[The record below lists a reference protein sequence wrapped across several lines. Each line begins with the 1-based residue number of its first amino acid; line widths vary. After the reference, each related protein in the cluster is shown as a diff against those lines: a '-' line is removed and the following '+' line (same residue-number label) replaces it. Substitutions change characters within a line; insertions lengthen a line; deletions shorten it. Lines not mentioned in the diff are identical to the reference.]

1 MAVTLTGIAT
11 ARRKIPLV
19 NKSRQAAIKAFIATM
34 PAAARNADVRNTP
47 ARVDE
52 AWEEM
57 LSGYGLDPAVETAGA
72 LFKAESSDEVRIE
85 GLRFYSVCEHHL
97 LPFFGTASIR
107 YTPGKHILG
116 LSKFPA
122 LLGGFSRRLQVQ
134 ERLTAQLADS
144 LFKLLKP
151 KNLEVIL
158 TARHLC
164 LEMRGQKQ
172 SGELVTTA
180 KRGKKS

>member
-1 MAVTLTGIAT
+1 M
-11 ARRKIPLV
+11 
-19 NKSRQAAIKAFIATM
+19 NKSRQAAIRAFIASL
-34 PAAARNADVRNTP
+34 PAAARRADVRATP

-57 LSGYGLDPAVETAGA
+57 LSGYEMDPAAEVAGA
-72 LFKAESSDEVRIE
+72 LFKAESSDEVRVE

-107 YTPGKHILG
+107 YTPGKKILG

-122 LLGGFSRRLQVQ
+122 LLSGFSRRLQVQ

-144 LFKLLKP
+144 LFTLLKP
-151 KNLEVIL
+151 KRLEVTL

-172 SGELVTTA
+172 SGELITTA
-180 KRGKKS
+180 HRGRKN

>member
-1 MAVTLTGIAT
+1 MRQAP
-11 ARRKIPLV
+11 RKIPVV
-19 NKSRQAAIKAFIATM
+19 NKSRQASIKAFLASLP
-34 PAAARNADVRNTP
+34 PAARGADVRDTP

-57 LSGYGLDPAVETAGA
+57 LSGYGLDPAAETAGA
-72 LFKAESSDEVRIE
+72 LFKSESSDEVRIE

-107 YTPGKHILG
+107 YTPGKKILG

-151 KNLEVIL
+151 KSLEVTL

-172 SGELVTTA
+172 TGELITVA
-180 KRGKKS
+180 RRGRSF

>member
-1 MAVTLTGIAT
+1 
-11 ARRKIPLV
+11 V
-19 NKSRQAAIKAFIATM
+19 NKSRQAAIKAFIASL
-34 PAAARNADVRNTP
+34 PAAARRSDVRATP

-57 LSGYGLDPAVETAGA
+57 LSGYEMDPVTEVAGA
-72 LFKAESSDEVRIE
+72 LFRAESSDEVRIE

-107 YTPGKHILG
+107 YAPGKMILG

-122 LLGGFSRRLQVQ
+122 LLSGFSRRLQVQ

-151 KNLEVIL
+151 KSLEVTL

-172 SGELVTTA
+172 SGELVTSA
-180 KRGKKS
+180 HRGRKN